1 MPGSKFILSGLR
13 CEQRARFDRVQTTC
27 FEILSYKTHS
37 TFKASYVFPF
47 SPPVFSLP
55 LGGSCLP
62 RSTNSGAS
70 TDPGFGARQ
79 CRVLEGSCSKCQS
92 CSLLPAGLGVEEW
105 AQRPQ
110 EDFWGRGCVITASRI
125 GLQMVLLEE
134 EALQTGE
141 GTSTGSCR
149 AQLSMGH
156 CTCPSP
162 APAPRGKAQ
171 NLGTCQCHEV
181 VPS

>member
-1 MPGSKFILSGLR
+1 MSREPGLIKCKRLVLKSSAIKHILLSRPL
-13 CEQRARFDRVQTTC
+13 TC
-27 FEILSYKTHS
+27 FL
-37 TFKASYVFPF
+37 FPLQCF
-47 SPPVFSLP
+47 L
-55 LGGSCLP
+55 CD
-62 RSTNSGAS
+62 SGAPVCQGAQILEHPL
-70 TDPGFGARQ
+70 DPDFGARQ

-110 EDFWGRGCVITASRI
+110 EDLWGRGCVITASRI

-162 APAPRGKAQ
+162 VPAPRGKAQ